1 MDMSLSKLQELVM
14 DKEAWSAAVHGVT
27 KSWTWLSDWTELNWI
42 ADKCVILVI
51 YSVPII
57 YVYIFIQIPYHFD
70 CYSFAMLLE
79 WGSVVVVFFSRS
91 VLSDSFQPHGLQ
103 HTRLPCFPPS
113 PGAFPD
119 SCPLSHCCHPT
130 ILSSVVSFSSCLQSF
145 PTSGYF
151 LMSQIFTSGGQNTGD
166 SASVSV
172 LPMNIQNWFLLG
184 LTGWISLQSKGLSRI
199 FYNIT
204 VQKHQFF
211 SAQLSL

>member
-1 MDMSLSKLQELVM
+1 MDRG
-14 DKEAWSAAVHGVT
+14 AWSAAVHGIT

-42 ADKCVILVI
+42 DDKCVILFI

-57 YVYIFIQIPYHFD
+57 CVYVFIQISYHFD
-70 CYSFAMLLE
+70 YYSFAMLLE
-79 WGSVVVVFFSRS
+79 WGSMVVVFFSRS

-113 PGAFPD
+113 PGACPD
-119 SCPLSHCCHPT
+119 SFPSSHCCHPT
-130 ILSSVVSFSSCLQSF
+130 ILSSVVPFSSCRQSF

-151 LMSQIFTSGGQNTGD
+151 LMSQIFTSGGQSTGA

-184 LTGWISLQSKGLSRI
+184 LTGWIFLQSKGLSRV
-199 FYNIT
+199 FSNTT
-204 VQKHQFF
+204 VQRHQFF
-211 SAQLSL
+211 GPQLS